1 VCRWLEEG
9 GSLASLQRL
18 LGHLRVVF
26 TPRYGKLDDDG
37 VQREAARVYG
47 DRVRDAGGNGE
58 NMATVAGT

>member
-1 VCRWLEEG
+1 M
-9 GSLASLQRL
+9 ASLQRL